1 MNEMRVVVG
10 GQALGELIAL
20 ARLAATHLQITDA
33 PLADALTG
41 CAAEV
46 ELTIYAA
53 DDKVCC

>member
-10 GQALGELIAL
+10 GQALGELISL
-20 ARLAATHLQITDA
+20 ARLAATHLSMTDA
-33 PLADALTG
+33 PLANALTG

-46 ELTIYAA
+46 ELTTYAV